1 MNQKIIQAYRQAPWR
16 VQLQWIGVFLLVL
29 VVAIGASGIYLYVSA
44 QATAAGANI
53 HSLEIQR
60 EELTSR
66 IADLRTQVAY
76 ANSAVVMEVRAEKLG
91 FRHAQQEDLIYLA
104 VPGYT
109 GRAPVFSTLQDE
121 WTDRGRGCRPLVLF
135 QENICAVCGCKGSK
149 LEEKLGGWWPPQ
161 EKLEARFRVQQ
172 IIRECG

>member
-60 EELTSR
+60 EELNIR
-66 IADLRTQVAY
+66 IADLRTQLAY

-109 GRAPVFSTLQDE
+109 GRAPVFLAPPPTTTSDSQSLIKQAYKQSLWEWFYQGAFRLMDVSELQ
-121 WTDRGRGCRPLVLF
+121 P
-135 QENICAVCGCKGSK
+135 
-149 LEEKLGGWWPPQ
+149 
-161 EKLEARFRVQQ
+161 
-172 IIRECG
+172 